1 MEDFTWDEVIIAKV
15 MLDRVEAGTLAPE
28 PEEGRPGFSLRE
40 LEITVATHHA
50 RVMGQLADATF
61 WYVQESLALDLLR
74 TIDLRRRICQVCD
87 TILRRESRFEQ
98 SMTE

>member
-1 MEDFTWDEVIIAKV
+1 MFEGNFDETILAKV

-28 PEEGRPGFSLRE
+28 PEEGKQGFSLRTLE
-40 LEITVATHHA
+40 LAVEQHHQ
-50 RVMGQLADATF
+50 RVLRQLAEAAF

-74 TIDLRRRICQVCD
+74 TIDLRRRIYQVCD
-87 TILRRESRFEQ
+87 TVRRRESRFEQ